1 MFLSVLNVQHP
12 EKPPECYL
20 QYVLHREENSHFS
33 SPGEKRTDRKESQ
46 KLFNGYFKKKKV
58 TVQKSVWSYVE
69 GLCHCVTPLH
79 YHFNGHESRGWEET
93 LHTKIMTFVL
103 GGPPQYFRKLCSCFK
118 AVFSFY
124 LKHLVSCFRQ

>member
-1 MFLSVLNVQHP
+1 MYNTRKNLLSVIYSTCFIGRRIHISAVQG
-12 EKPPECYL
+12 KNA
-20 QYVLHREENSHFS
+20 QIVKKAS
-33 SPGEKRTDRKESQ
+33 
-46 KLFNGYFKKKKV
+46 KLFNVYFKKKNV

-93 LHTKIMTFVL
+93 LRTKIMTFVL

>member
-1 MFLSVLNVQHP
+1 MYNTRKNLLSVIYSMCFIGRRIHISAVQG
-12 EKPPECYL
+12 KNA
-20 QYVLHREENSHFS
+20 QIGKKAS
-33 SPGEKRTDRKESQ
+33 
-46 KLFNGYFKKKKV
+46 KLFNGYFKKKNV